1 MRKRGRQGSAWEI
14 VCAERYRR
22 KDNKLAERLKE
33 IDESEMKWGD
43 NTQNALNYCLL
54 LCAIRS
60 GAVFSN
66 HR

>member
-1 MRKRGRQGSAWEI
+1 MREGGRQGSAWET
-14 VCAERYRR
+14 VCAERYRG
-22 KDNKLAERLKE
+22 KDNKLAERIKE
-33 IDESEMKWGD
+33 IDESEKRWGD
-43 NTQNALNYCLL
+43 NTQKGLSYCLL